1 MNQVKIAGHGAS
13 VENFNTTRIFFAPK
27 NRNTVV
33 NKIFKNLTSAE
44 KARVLENDLLGINCM
59 IY

>member
-1 MNQVKIAGHGAS
+1 MEPQLKIS
-13 VENFNTTRIFFAPK
+13 IQQDFFFAPK